1 MLLEAEGL
9 TKSFGGLVAVR
20 GQGLRIEKGEIVAL
34 IGPNGAGKTTT
45 FNLISGLYYPDAGA
59 IRFKGV
65 DITRSAPH
73 VRCRMGIGRT
83 FQIIQPFEN
92 LNVLQNVMVGAI
104 FAGRS
109 GKNPEDA
116 ARSACR
122 MAGLGDRGHC
132 MPGEL
137 TAAGLKKMELAR
149 ALATSPDL
157 LLLDE
162 MMEGLTP
169 VESAEV
175 VGIIKKVRDAGASI
189 LLIEHVMRTV
199 RDLSDRVVVM
209 HQGETLAE
217 GTYREVVADPGVI
230 AAYLGDDAE
239 GDDFGHS
246 GH

>member
-1 MLLEAEGL
+1 M
-9 TKSFGGLVAVR
+9 AVKE
-20 GQGLRIEKGEIVAL
+20 QALRIKKGEIVGL

-45 FNLISGLYYPDAGA
+45 FNLISGLYFPDAGT

-65 DITRSAPH
+65 DITRSSPH
-73 VRCRMGIGRT
+73 VRCRLGIGRT

-92 LNVLQNVMVGAI
+92 LSVLQNVMVGVV
-104 FAGRS
+104 FGGAGRS
-109 GKNPEDA
+109 GGKPEDV
-116 ARSACR
+116 ARNVCE
-122 MAGLGDRGHC
+122 MVGLGDRGHC

-137 TAAGLKKMELAR
+137 TAAGLKRMELAR
-149 ALATSPDL
+149 ALATSPEL

-169 VESAEV
+169 VESSEV
-175 VGIIKKVRDAGASI
+175 IKIIKKVRDSGATV

-209 HQGETLAE
+209 HHGETLAE
-217 GTYREVVADPGVI
+217 GTYGEVVADPRVI
-230 AAYLGDDAE
+230 TAYLGEEAE
-239 GDDFGHS
+239 GDAVGHS

>member
-9 TKSFGGLVAVR
+9 TKSFGGLVAVKN
-20 GQGLRIEKGEIVAL
+20 QGLRIEKGEIVGL

-45 FNLISGLYYPDAGA
+45 FNLLSGLYYPDAGI
-59 IRFKGV
+59 IRFKGM
-65 DITRSAPH
+65 DITRRPPH
-73 VRCRMGIGRT
+73 IRCRMGIGRT

-92 LNVLQNVMVGAI
+92 ISVLQNVMVGAI
-104 FAGRS
+104 FGGSGRWE
-109 GKNPEDA
+109 KKPDVA
-116 ARSACR
+116 AREICE
-122 MAGLGDRGHC
+122 MVGLGERCHC

-149 ALATSPDL
+149 ALATSPEL

-169 VESAEV
+169 VEAAEV
-175 VGIIKKVRDAGASI
+175 VKIIRKVRDSGATV
-189 LLIEHVMRTV
+189 LLIEHVMKTV

-217 GTYREVVADPGVI
+217 GTYSEVVANPGVI
-230 AAYLGDDAE
+230 TAYLGEEAE
-239 GDDFGHS
+239 GDAVGHS
-246 GH
+246 

>member
-1 MLLEAEGL
+1 M
-9 TKSFGGLVAVR
+9 AVK
-20 GQGLRIEKGEIVAL
+20 GQRLRIEKGEIVGL

-45 FNLISGLYYPDAGA
+45 FNLISGLIYPDAGA
-59 IRFKGV
+59 IRFKGAE
-65 DITRSAPH
+65 ITRSAPH

-83 FQIIQPFEN
+83 FQIIQPFLN
-92 LNVLQNVMVGAI
+92 LSVLQNVMVGAV
-104 FAGRS
+104 FGGAGRT
-109 GKNPEDA
+109 GKAPGEA
-116 ARSACR
+116 AREACDLV
-122 MAGLGDRGHC
+122 GLGDRC
-132 MPGEL
+132 RSMPGEL

-175 VGIIKKVRDAGASI
+175 IKIIKKVRAAGAAV
-189 LLIEHVMRTV
+189 LLIEHVMHTV
-199 RDLSDRVVVM
+199 RDLTDRVVVM

-217 GTYREVVADPGVI
+217 GTYHEVVADPRVI
-230 AAYLGDDAE
+230 TAYLGEE
-239 GDDFGHS
+239 GEGESVGHT

>member
-1 MLLEAEGL
+1 MA
-9 TKSFGGLVAVR
+9 KSFGGLMAVK
-20 GQGLRIEKGEIVAL
+20 GQGIRIEKGEIVAL

-45 FNLISGLYYPDAGA
+45 FNLISGLYYPDAGS

-65 DITRSAPH
+65 DITGSAPH

-92 LNVLQNVMVGAI
+92 ISVFQNVMVGSI
-104 FAGRS
+104 FGGAGRT
-109 GKNPEDA
+109 GKSPADVARDA
-116 ARSACR
+116 CEI
-122 MAGLGDRGHC
+122 AGLGDRIHC

-162 MMEGLTP
+162 MMEGLTF
-169 VESAEV
+169 VESAEMIRV
-175 VGIIKKVRDAGASI
+175 IKKVREAGVTI
-189 LLIEHVMRTV
+189 FLIEHVMRTV
-199 RDLSDRVVVM
+199 KDLSDRVVVM

-217 GTYREVVADPGVI
+217 GTYDEVVADPGVI
-230 AAYLGDDAE
+230 TAYLGENAG
-239 GDDFGHS
+239 GDEAGHS

>member
-1 MLLEAEGL
+1 M
-9 TKSFGGLVAVR
+9 AVR
-20 GQGLRIEKGEIVAL
+20 GQGLRIEQGEIVGL

-45 FNLISGLYYPDAGA
+45 FNLISGLYYPDAGT

-65 DITRSAPH
+65 DITRMAPH

-92 LNVLQNVMVGAI
+92 ISVLHNVMVGAI
-104 FAGRS
+104 FGGGQS
-109 GKNPEDA
+109 GKRPEDIA
-116 ARSACR
+116 WEACE
-122 MAGLGDRGHC
+122 MVGLGDRRHS

-149 ALATSPDL
+149 ALATSPEL

-175 VGIIKKVRDAGASI
+175 VNIIKKVRDSGTAVLI
-189 LLIEHVMRTV
+189 IEHVMRTV

-217 GTYREVVADPGVI
+217 GTYGEVVSDPLVI
-230 AAYLGDDAE
+230 AAYLGEEGE
-239 GDDFGHS
+239 GDTVDHS